1 MEERP
6 DAMDR
11 KTSFNPEAVVF
22 SPTTA
27 DESTTAANSRISALP
42 NRTFQRM
49 YLEYGH

>member
-1 MEERP
+1 MEERS

-49 YLEYGH
+49 YLEHGH